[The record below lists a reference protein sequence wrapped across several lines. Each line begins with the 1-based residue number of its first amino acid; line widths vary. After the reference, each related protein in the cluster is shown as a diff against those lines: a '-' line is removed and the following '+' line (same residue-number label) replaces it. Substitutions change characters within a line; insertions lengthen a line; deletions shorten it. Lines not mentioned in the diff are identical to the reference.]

1 MVESEP
7 KKSPKLPS
15 EPKEFTA
22 ARDEEAEHSSQASGL
37 SMAMRLG
44 TELVVATM
52 IGAGAGYWL
61 DGYFGTEPWLLII
74 FLVFGAVAGFR
85 NVYRIVQP
93 VVGDGG
99 HGTGNKSV
107 NNETRK

>member
-1 MVESEP
+1 M
-7 KKSPKLPS
+7 
-15 EPKEFTA
+15 
-22 ARDEEAEHSSQASGL
+22 SQAPEIPRQTPEDGAESGMDKRGDAGFTQPNSGL
-37 SMAMRLG
+37 GMAMRLG